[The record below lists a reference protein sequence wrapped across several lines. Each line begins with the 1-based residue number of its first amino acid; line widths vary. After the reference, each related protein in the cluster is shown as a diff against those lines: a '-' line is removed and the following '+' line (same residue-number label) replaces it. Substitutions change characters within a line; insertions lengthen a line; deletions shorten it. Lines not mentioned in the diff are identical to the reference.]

1 MASANQSRA
10 WFFPTSPRS
19 PTKLLGELSLLKQL
33 DGKSWNKETQLEF
46 SELLKTYPD
55 FEGGISSG
63 DPAFSARDRATRAP
77 RLLGFV
83 KFPERGTR
91 GQLVFTDAGN
101 QFLNASAREQTLI
114 FQRQLS
120 KVQFTS
126 PLHKSGGFE
135 EMSVK
140 PLMIMIK
147 LLLALDSMSKEEIAL
162 FAVTLTDHRRF
173 TSTLAEIKKY
183 RKNISNT
190 PVGQRKLFRKTY
202 ALQRVESLYEND
214 IEAGNTTLR
223 EGGTNFAETKYR
235 TLRDYADSTIRYVRV
250 TGLFTVSPHGQR
262 LTLLSANVADA
273 QFLLSAYGVGLSSF
287 STLPYE
293 RYIDEYLGNA
303 SFPAIRKDDSTAQT
317 VDLEKM
323 LKALALQD
331 RSQADTIS
339 TKYEKA
345 RTKAERVSIIS
356 TLEEKMVEL
365 QVQSEE
371 KTIRGELSVSLDKVK
386 RTFAEIGN
394 RNSEVIDRPLM
405 YEWNTWRAMVLIND
419 VKAIQGNFVTDPDG
433 NPVTTAGGGKP
444 DILVEYESF
453 WLTVEVTLSSGLRQY
468 ESEGEPVSRH
478 LGDLQKQVFERGDKR
493 PVFCLFVAESLVET
507 LFGHFLTLAR
517 FQNQRARGALKIV
530 PMRRHVF
537 EKLVEASLLHEGF
550 SQGVLKSLLDSFFSP
565 QALQLGELD
574 WAQHID
580 TSVDDFHIASS
591 AC

>member
-19 PTKLLGELSLLKQL
+19 PIKLLGELSLLKQL
-33 DGKSWNKETQLEF
+33 DGKSWNEETQLEF

-55 FEGGISSG
+55 FEGNISSG

-83 KFPERGTR
+83 KFPQRGKR
-91 GQLVFTDAGN
+91 GNLAFTDAGN
-101 QFLNASAREQTLI
+101 KFLNSNSREQTLI

-120 KVQFTS
+120 KVQFSS
-126 PLHKSGGFE
+126 PLHKTGGFE
-135 EMSVK
+135 KMSVK

-147 LLLALDSMSKEEIAL
+147 LLLELDSMSKEEIAL
-162 FAVTLTDHRRF
+162 FAVTLTDYRKF
-173 TSTLAEIKKY
+173 TGTLAEIKKY
-183 RKNISNT
+183 RKDISNT
-190 PVGQRKLFRKTY
+190 PVGERKLFRKAY

-223 EGGTNFAETKYR
+223 QGGINFAETKYR
-235 TLRDYADSTIRYVRV
+235 TLRDYADSTIRYIRA

-273 QFLLSAYGVGLSSF
+273 QFLLATYDISLSSF
-287 STLPYE
+287 SNLPYE

-303 SFPAIRKDDSTAQT
+303 SLPAIRKDDLTAQT
-317 VDLEKM
+317 VDLAKM
-323 LKALALQD
+323 LKSLALQD
-331 RSQADTIS
+331 RKQAELIS
-339 TKYEKA
+339 FKYENA
-345 RTKAERVSIIS
+345 RTNASRLGIIS

-371 KTIRGELSVSLDKVK
+371 RTIRKELSVSLDKVK
-386 RTFAEIGN
+386 KAFAEIGN
-394 RNSEVIDRPLM
+394 RKFEVLDRPLM

-444 DILVEYESF
+444 DILIEYESF

-478 LGDLQKQVFERGDKR
+478 LGDLQKQAVERGDKR
-493 PVFCLFVAESLVET
+493 PVYCLFIAETLVDT

-517 FQNQRARGALKIV
+517 FENQRARGPLKIV
-530 PMRRHVF
+530 PMRRQVF
-537 EKLVEASLLHEGF
+537 EKLVEASLIRKEF
-550 SQGVLKSLLDSFFSP
+550 SQRVLKSLLDSFFTLE
-565 QALQLGELD
+565 ALKLGELD
-574 WAQHID
+574 WAQNID
-580 TSVDDFHIASS
+580 TSVNDFYIASAES
-591 AC
+591 